1 MLVNSLMP
9 PEKKLEYIREQ
20 IQHIQAGLLTFIT
33 CPYCGAENTP
43 VDKYLCC
50 PLFAE
55 ASAAVLDRME
65 KQKAVDFLKMVQ
77 DKVN

>member
-1 MLVNSLMP
+1 MP
-9 PEKKLEYIREQ
+9 PEKKLDYIREQ
-20 IQHIQAGLLTFIT
+20 IVHIEAGLLTFIT

-43 VDKYLCC
+43 VDQYLCC